1 MDRIHRRGHGSVHAF
16 RYGIDEFTLL
26 FSGKGRNEV
35 VGDLETLRAEIE
47 DFRFLIH
54 PRGSRN
60 GTGKDGA
67 PRHKSLGWSL
77 TVSIGVTERGEKKG
91 WAATYWA
98 VTRAARRALARGQKA
113 GGNTVAK

>member
-1 MDRIHRRGHGSVHAF
+1 MTWLFAAFSAVWIVIFGYVFSLDRKQRS
-16 RYGIDEFTLL
+16 
-26 FSGKGRNEV
+26 
-35 VGDLETLRAEIE
+35 LRSEIE

-54 PRGSRN
+54 PRASRN
-60 GTGKDGA
+60 GTDKDGA
-67 PRHKSLGWSL
+67 PHHKSLGWSL

-98 VTRAARRALARGQKA
+98 VPRAARRALARGQKA